1 MFSVR
6 APINDGQ
13 LLEQFSTGSR
23 FNYKNLRLT
32 TGNSEEFGMNRQ
44 TLIQKLKDDIAQ
56 GRVVTIVGTG
66 VSVMACGNQEVEGCK
81 VATWIG
87 LLEHGVKHCKDI
99 GKADEDDVK
108 LLTDQIQSR
117 KTNFLISAAE
127 EISNRLKDHAHAQM

>member
-1 MFSVR
+1 
-6 APINDGQ
+6 
-13 LLEQFSTGSR
+13 
-23 FNYKNLRLT
+23 
-32 TGNSEEFGMNRQ
+32 MNRQ
-44 TLIQKLKDDIAQ
+44 TLIQKLKEDIAQ

-127 EISNRLKDHAHAQM
+127 EISNRPKDHAPGELRRWLAAANANLSR